1 MKIIS
6 VDLKYDYGDKNRGIN
21 QIGELGFRGSMRSL
35 GHEVIEFNYDDY
47 LQNPINL
54 QKDLLSLVEE
64 NNPDLVF
71 FCLFENQI
79 HPETIKEINK
89 VSKTINWF
97 GDDQWRFNSF
107 TKKYAPL
114 FTYSITTDKFSIPK
128 YKKLGI
134 DNIIYSQWSAIQ
146 DESFKPKT
154 QKYEFDISF
163 IGGAHP
169 VRKWIIHELN
179 KRGIKIAVFGPGWPS
194 GPVSLERMTEV
205 FRDSK
210 INLNLPNSN
219 SFDARYFKYN
229 PRNIITSMRSSKNA
243 PQMKARNFE
252 IPYYGGFTLTDYVPS
267 LEEYFDIGKEI
278 VCFKDIEDLEI
289 LINYYLENEGER
301 ELIRERGVKKA
312 REKYTYLNK
321 FRDIFEAIK

>member
-1 MKIIS
+1 MMITFKTNVTERPFIL
-6 VDLKYDYGDKNRGIN
+6 VD
-21 QIGELGFRGSMRSL
+21 
-35 GHEVIEFNYDDY
+35 
-47 LQNPINL
+47 
-54 QKDLLSLVEE
+54 E

-114 FTYSITTDKFSIPK
+114 FTYSITTDKFSIPE

-146 DESFKPKT
+146 DESFNPKT
-154 QKYEFDISF
+154 KKYEFDISF
-163 IGGAHP
+163 IGGIHP

-194 GPVSLERMTEV
+194 GPVSL
-205 FRDSK
+205 
-210 INLNLPNSN
+210 
-219 SFDARYFKYN
+219 
-229 PRNIITSMRSSKNA
+229 
-243 PQMKARNFE
+243 
-252 IPYYGGFTLTDYVPS
+252 
-267 LEEYFDIGKEI
+267 KE
-278 VCFKDIEDLEI
+278 
-289 LINYYLENEGER
+289 
-301 ELIRERGVKKA
+301 
-312 REKYTYLNK
+312 
-321 FRDIFEAIK
+321 